1 MTHPVR
7 TSPWGHLPLGQKV
20 ATRHQHRL
28 APVAHPEDFAERAV
42 RAVHTAAHVLGV
54 HETSIHDELELI
66 RVGERAVF
74 RLHGGAV
81 IARVERSAARW
92 VEADREVRS
101 ARWLTEQGLPVN
113 RPLPGEQPVLA
124 ENTIV
129 TLWEGV
135 QGEWTV
141 PRELAGLLRNL
152 HDLTP
157 PPGLDLP
164 ELDPFDRVAERI
176 DTTPGLSPTQRDQLR
191 EVHRDLA
198 IRFPS
203 TKPVLGTHVIHGDA
217 NIGNILAAPHGV
229 VLFDLDGICW
239 GPPEWDLVLTALYR
253 DLGWH
258 SEAEYADFCE
268 VYGFDVTA
276 WEGYPLHKQIREL
289 RMTTWLAQKGGESPQ
304 IDAEIDRRVSDLAD
318 PECSREWHP
327 Y

>member
-1 MTHPVR
+1 MTHPSDA
-7 TSPWGHLPLGQKV
+7 SPPDVPSGCGV
-20 ATRHQHRL
+20 DTRARHRL
-28 APVAHPEDFAERAV
+28 DPVAHPEDFAERAV

-54 HETSIHDELELI
+54 PETSVHDGPELI
-66 RVGERAVF
+66 RMGERAVF
-74 RLHGGAV
+74 RLRDGAV

-92 VEADREVRS
+92 AEADREVRA

-113 RPLPGEQPVLA
+113 RSLPGEQPVLA
-124 ENTIV
+124 EGTVV

-135 QGEWTV
+135 QGAWTV
-141 PRELAGLLRNL
+141 PRELAGLLHTL
-152 HDLTP
+152 HGLTP
-157 PPGLDLP
+157 PSALGLP

-176 DTTPGLSPTQRDQLR
+176 DTAPGLSPNQRDQLR
-191 EVHRDLA
+191 EAHRDLA
-198 IRFPS
+198 TRLPT

-217 NIGNILAAPHGV
+217 NIGNILATPRGV

-268 VYGFDVTA
+268 VYGFDITG
-276 WEGYPLHKQIREL
+276 WEGYPLYKQIREL
-289 RMTTWLAQKGGESPQ
+289 RMTTWLAQKGRENPE

-318 PECSREWHP
+318 PRRPREWNP

>member
-1 MTHPVR
+1 MTHRVHP
-7 TSPWGHLPLGQKV
+7 SPQGAPPRRG
-20 ATRHQHRL
+20 AGARARHRL
-28 APVAHPEDFAERAV
+28 DPVAHPEDFAERAV

-54 HETSIHDELELI
+54 PETSVHDGPELI
-66 RVGERAVF
+66 RMGERAVF
-74 RLHGGAV
+74 RLRGGAV

-92 VEADREVRS
+92 AEADREVRA
-101 ARWLTEQGLPVN
+101 ARWLTERGLPVN

-124 ENTIV
+124 EGTVV

-135 QGEWTV
+135 QGAWTV
-141 PRELAGLLRNL
+141 PRELAGLLHAL
-152 HDLTP
+152 HGLTP
-157 PPGLDLP
+157 PPALGLP

-176 DTTPGLSPTQRDQLR
+176 DTAPGLSPNQRDQLR
-191 EVHRDLA
+191 EAHRDLA
-198 IRFPS
+198 TRLPT

-217 NIGNILAAPHGV
+217 NIGNVLATPHGV

-268 VYGFDVTA
+268 AYGFDVTA
-276 WEGYPLHKQIREL
+276 WEGYPLYKQIREL
-289 RMTTWLAQKGGESPQ
+289 RMTTWIAQKGRENPE
-304 IDAEIDRRVSDLAD
+304 IDAEIDRRISDLAD
-318 PECSREWHP
+318 PRRPREWNP